1 MGGYI
6 TTNARKENQSLYNTE
21 TTLLLSSTSAIATKC
36 ACMQLSLDS
45 LPCKM
50 ASTISGSA
58 MDKIFVDKELFEVHF
73 GFSCVKGVL
82 DSDKFTRDGDDAK
95 GNSYSSKKYEDH
107 CKLAEL

>member
-6 TTNARKENQSLYNTE
+6 TNARKENKSLYNTE
-21 TTLLLSSTSAIATKC
+21 TTFLLSSTSAIAAKC

-50 ASTISGSA
+50 VSTISGSA

-82 DSDKFTRDGDDAK
+82 DSDKFTRDGDAE
-95 GNSYSSKKYEDH
+95 GNSYRSKKYEDH